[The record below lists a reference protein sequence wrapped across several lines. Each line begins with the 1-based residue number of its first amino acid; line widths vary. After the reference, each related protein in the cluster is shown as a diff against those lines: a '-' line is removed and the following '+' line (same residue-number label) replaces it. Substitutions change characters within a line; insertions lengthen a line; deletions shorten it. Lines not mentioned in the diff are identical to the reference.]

1 MNVTRKTK
9 EILCIL
15 TINSSLYILC
25 IRSLLL
31 EIGCTMVYFWLSMPV
46 PLHILIPPSKV
57 LLVFGA
63 RETTLK
69 HQQIG
74 PFEGI
79 FS

>member
-1 MNVTRKTK
+1 MH
-9 EILCIL
+9 
-15 TINSSLYILC
+15 YI
-25 IRSLLL
+25 SLLL

-69 HQQIG
+69 NQQIG